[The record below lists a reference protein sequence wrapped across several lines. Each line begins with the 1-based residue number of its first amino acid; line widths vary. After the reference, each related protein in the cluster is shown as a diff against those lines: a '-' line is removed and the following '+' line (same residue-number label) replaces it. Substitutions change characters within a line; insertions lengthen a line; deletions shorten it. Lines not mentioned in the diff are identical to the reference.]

1 MPGASNVEHI
11 NRVVS
16 ESVLGGASV
25 ASVQDEL
32 YSVIMRDDSYENA
45 KTYSFK
51 PTSVINNQRLNFE
64 VPKQYEDNFIEL
76 NTMRLSLKVKL
87 VGKDGKVPPVGDV
100 TLVAPIVNFPAAM
113 IGSVNLFLNESQI
126 SSSGN
131 SLLPY
136 WSYTNI
142 LLGESHQKKT
152 TYRDVF
158 GFYED
163 SRWNLPV
170 KGTPG
175 WDKRRR
181 LFGRYNDDGKFEY
194 YDESFTF
201 MAPLLTDFTGCLN
214 RLLPKVSVRVEVNLT
229 DPGFYLTTA
238 LGEAHNAKT
247 MGYKLHIEE
256 AALVVDLKE
265 MNPSLGLAVEKRLA
279 AGDNVVYHT
288 KRVDCKR
295 LTLQAKQTSFST
307 DSIKQSETTPDRL
320 LLFLVNH
327 WAVDTPYGMSP
338 MYATRDVFPES
349 AAIYGARKRIKEKL
363 SSVLEYVNLTLN
375 NESQEICSM
384 ASSPDD
390 LAKHHFLALQE
401 AYGAGVLPGCVAVD
415 YEDFQDGKYMMAYDL
430 TKGKQASLSGV
441 NVRQPAK
448 PGNLKLQMQFSKEL
462 PCNAYLYVIAEYH
475 SAVTVD
481 KNRNITYK
489 FLD

>member
-1 MPGASNVEHI
+1 MASSAERI

-25 ASVQDEL
+25 TSVQDEL

-76 NTMRLSLKVKL
+76 NTMRLSFKVKL
-87 VGKDGKVPPVGDV
+87 VDKDGKVPPAEDN
-100 TLVAPIVNFPAAM
+100 TAVAPIVNFPSAM

-126 SSSGN
+126 STSGN

-142 LLGESHQKKT
+142 LLGESMQKKI

-163 SRWNLPV
+163 SKWDAPIQ
-170 KGTPG
+170 GASG

-181 LFGRYNDDGKFEY
+181 LFGRYKDDNSFEY

-201 MAPLLTDFTGCLN
+201 VAPLLSDFTGCLN
-214 RLLPKVSVRVEVNLT
+214 RLLPKISVRVEVNLT
-229 DPGFYLTTA
+229 DPGFYLNTLTTESA
-238 LGEAHNAKT
+238 NAKT
-247 MGYKLHIEE
+247 KGYRLNIEE

-265 MNPSLGLAVEKRLA
+265 MNPSLGLEVERHLR
-279 AGDNVVYHT
+279 AGENVVYHT

-327 WAVDTPYGMSP
+327 WAVDTAYGISP
-338 MYATRDVFPES
+338 MYATRDIFPES
-349 AAIYGARKRIKEKL
+349 AVAYDFRKRTSEKL
-363 SSVLEYVNLTLN
+363 NSVLEYVNLTLN

-401 AYGAGVLPGCVAVD
+401 TYGAGVLPGCVAVD
-415 YEDFQDGKYMMAYDL
+415 YEDFQDGKYFMAYDL
-430 TKGKQASLSGV
+430 TKGKQACLSGV
-441 NVRQPAK
+441 NVRQPTK

-462 PCNAYLYVIAEYH
+462 PSNAYLYVIAEYH
-475 SAVTVD
+475 SSVTVD